1 MHEAKT
7 ALPETLA
14 AVDLGSNSF
23 HLIVARL
30 NADDL
35 IILDRLREMVQ
46 LAAGLD
52 RSKHLSKDAMA
63 RALDC
68 LRRFGERVRHMPSH
82 AVRAVGTNT
91 LRTAKNARRF
101 LTEAEEVLGHPIET
115 ISGIEEA
122 RLIYL
127 GVTQTVANPASRLLV
142 LDIGGGSTELII
154 GEKFQP
160 IQMESLYLGCVSVS
174 RTFFGDGEMSPAR
187 WRRAELAALQQ
198 FEPLRG
204 RFRGTGWEQAV
215 GSSGTVRAVDAVAR
229 AQGWSEE
236 GITRQALERLRDSAL
251 KAGHIDRWCPVGLDP
266 ERRAVF
272 PGGLVLLRVAFE
284 TLGLQQMQASEGALR
299 EGLLYDLLG
308 RMEEEDVR
316 SRSVTA
322 LADRFHVDWKQAHGV
337 EQTALHLLSQVA
349 EAWNLTSRASQQLL
363 SWVAKLH
370 EVGLGIAHQHHHK
383 HGAYIVAES
392 DLFGF
397 SREEQRV
404 LSTLVRAHR
413 RKFPR
418 SAISALPHRRAQKV
432 ERLAI
437 LLRLA
442 VIVHRSRSP
451 DPISE
456 PHLAVDGKTL
466 TLTFKDGVLDD
477 HPLTRAD
484 LHDEQAHLS
493 SVGYRLDFT

>member
-1 MHEAKT
+1 MRGHAIPF
-7 ALPETLA
+7 PETLA
-14 AVDLGSNSF
+14 AADLGSNSF

-30 NADDL
+30 TADDL

-52 RSKHLSKDAMA
+52 RSRRLNKDARA

-68 LRRFGERVRHMPSH
+68 LRRFGERVRHMPPH

-91 LRTAKNARRF
+91 LRTAKNAREF

-127 GVTQTVANPASRLLV
+127 GVTQAVANPASRLLV

-154 GEKFQP
+154 GERFQP

-174 RTFFGDGEMSPAR
+174 RSFFGDGAISPST
-187 WRRAELAALQQ
+187 WKRAELAALQE
-198 FEPLRG
+198 FEPLRR

-215 GSSGTVRAVDAVAR
+215 GSSGTVRAADAIAR

-236 GITRQALERLRDSAL
+236 GITRPALERLRDSAF
-251 KAGHIDRWCPVGLDP
+251 KAGHIDRWRPPGLDP

-272 PGGLVLLRVAFE
+272 PGGLVLLCVAFE
-284 TLGLQQMQASEGALR
+284 TLGVQQMQVSEGALR

-308 RMEEEDVR
+308 RMEEEDIR
-316 SRSVTA
+316 SRSVAA
-322 LADRFHVDWKQAHGV
+322 LGDRFHVDWKQAHKV
-337 EQTALHLLSQVA
+337 EQTALHFLSRVA
-349 EAWNLTSRASQQLL
+349 ESWNLTSRRTEQLL
-363 SWVAKLH
+363 SWGVRLH
-370 EVGLGIAHQHHHK
+370 EVGLDIAHQHYHK

-392 DLFGF
+392 DLLGF

-404 LSTLVRAHR
+404 LSTLIRAHR
-413 RKFPR
+413 RKFPS
-418 SAISALPHRRAQKV
+418 SAIGALPQRRVEEV

-437 LLRLA
+437 ILRIA
-442 VIVHRSRSP
+442 VILHRSRTS

-456 PHLAVDGKTL
+456 PDLAVDGRTL
-466 TLTFKDGVLDD
+466 TLTFKDGLLDE

-484 LHDEQAHLS
+484 LHDEQAHLG
-493 SVGYRLDFT
+493 SVGYRLHFT